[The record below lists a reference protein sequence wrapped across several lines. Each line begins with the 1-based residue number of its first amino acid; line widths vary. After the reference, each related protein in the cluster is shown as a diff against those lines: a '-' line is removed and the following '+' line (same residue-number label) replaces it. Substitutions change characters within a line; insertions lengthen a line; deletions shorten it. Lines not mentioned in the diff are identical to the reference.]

1 MGHSAPRNT
10 SRVDG
15 WWSTTNALCITYQGR
30 IDLCF
35 SSGFAG
41 EPGDWAHELALP
53 AESRLAVDHCKLEA
67 NSVLSGF
74 GELGN
79 FLWPGTSGIVT
90 RVTRN
95 LCV

>member
-1 MGHSAPRNT
+1 MVVNDECPNYLPR
-10 SRVDG
+10 
-15 WWSTTNALCITYQGR
+15 W

-41 EPGDWAHELALP
+41 EHGDGAHELALP
-53 AESRLAVDHCKLEA
+53 ADSSLAVDNCKLEA

-74 GELGN
+74 GEFGN
-79 FLWPGTSGIVT
+79 FLWPEASGIVT